1 MIPILAAVRAIHLFS
16 LMALWGGSAYRVLLE
31 RGIAMMVPR
40 FKSAMLAAA
49 TLALLTGIVWF
60 LLVVG
65 QISGDWRDAVSPAAI
80 LAVAQGTLFGQVWA
94 LRLIGLIFLWLTAW
108 SDARMGLVPLA
119 ALVLGSLGLTSHAA
133 AASGG
138 YAAMRALNDGVH
150 LLTAGF
156 WIGGLLVL
164 LELGRIHRREPKML
178 AGPFRVFSRWGL
190 YAVAILLITGTV
202 NAASIMGRSSLSPG
216 NAYAD
221 LLGIKIA
228 LALGMIAF
236 AAVNRSQLLPALEQG
251 QGGVLARLRHNVA
264 AELVLGALVVAI
276 VGYLGM
282 ISPS

>member
-1 MIPILAAVRAIHLFS
+1 VIPVLAAVRAIHLFS
-16 LMALWGGSAYRVLLE
+16 LMALWGGSAYCALLG
-31 RGIAMMVPR
+31 RSIAIAVPR
-40 FKSAMLAAA
+40 FKAGVLAAA
-49 TLALLTGIVWF
+49 SMALLTGVAWLF
-60 LLVVG
+60 LVAG
-65 QISGDWRDAVSPAAI
+65 QISGDWREAGSPTAI
-80 LAVAQGTLFGQVWA
+80 LAVVQGTLFGQVWTA
-94 LRLIGLIFLWLTAW
+94 RLIGMVFLWLMAW
-108 SDARMGLVPLA
+108 LDARMVLVPLA

-164 LELGRIHRREPKML
+164 LELGCLHRREPGAL

-190 YAVAILLITGTV
+190 YAVAILLITGTA
-202 NAASIMGRSSLSPG
+202 NAASIMGLSGLSPE

-221 LLGIKIA
+221 LLGVKIA
-228 LALGMIAF
+228 LALAMIAF
-236 AAVNRSQLLPALEQG
+236 AAVNRSQLLPALENG
-251 QGGVLARLRHNVA
+251 EGGVLARLRHNVT
-264 AELVLGALVVAI
+264 AELVLAVLVVAI

>member
-1 MIPILAAVRAIHLFS
+1 MIPVLAAVRAIHLFS
-16 LMALWGGSAYRVLLE
+16 LMALWGGSAYCALLE
-31 RGIAMMVPR
+31 RGIAMAVPR
-40 FKSAMLAAA
+40 FRSAMLVAA

-60 LLVVG
+60 LLFVG
-65 QISGDWRDAVSPAAI
+65 QITGDWREAASPTAI

-108 SDARMGLVPLA
+108 SDARMVLVPLA

-138 YAAMRALNDGVH
+138 YAALRALNDGVH

-164 LELGRIHRREPKML
+164 LEFGRIHRRQPAVL
-178 AGPFRVFSRWGL
+178 AGPFRLFSRWGL
-190 YAVAILLITGTV
+190 YAVAILLITGTI
-202 NAASIMGRSSLSPG
+202 NAASIMGLSSLSPK

-221 LLGIKIA
+221 LLAVKIVLA
-228 LALGMIAF
+228 LAMIAY
-236 AAVNRSQLLPALEQG
+236 AAVNRSQLLPALENG
-251 QGGVLARLRHNVA
+251 EGGVLARLRHNVA
-264 AELVLGALVVAI
+264 TELVLAVLVVAI